1 MKPGPFD
8 YARPATVE
16 RAAALLAGSG
26 FAKLLSGGQSLG
38 PMLNLRL
45 ARPDLLVDLTHIAS
59 LKEIRETKDFLEIGA
74 CVTHA
79 NIEDGLVPDCTNGML
94 PSVASNIAY
103 RAVRN
108 RGTIG
113 GSLSHAD
120 PAADWVSTLTVLDAE
135 IVIRGAKG
143 QRRVPMA
150 NYMLGT
156 FEVALEEGEFLEA
169 VRVPRFSKSARWGY
183 YKFCRKAGEFA
194 EAIGA
199 VVRDPERG
207 VCRAVMGAT
216 HSTPILVA
224 DATALIGQG
233 FDAAAAGALLDRH
246 EITDA
251 YERQLHV
258 EALRRAT
265 VQAGA

>member
-1 MKPGPFD
+1 MKPNAFN

-16 RAAALLAGSG
+16 RAASLLAESG
-26 FAKLLSGGQSLG
+26 FAKVLAGGQSLG

-59 LKEIRETKDFLEIGA
+59 LKQAVETKDAVEIGA

-79 NIEDGLVPDCTNGML
+79 NIEDGLVPDVTNGML

-120 PAADWVSTLTVLDAE
+120 PAADWVSTLTALDAE
-135 IVIRGAKG
+135 IVIRGGKG
-143 QRRVPMA
+143 QRRLSMA
-150 NYMLGT
+150 AYMRGT
-156 FEVALEEGEFLEA
+156 FDVALEEGEFLEM
-169 VRVPRFSKSARWGY
+169 VRVPKLSKSARWGY

-194 EAIGA
+194 EAIGV

-224 DATALIGQG
+224 DATNLLGNG
-233 FDAAAAGALLDRH
+233 FDAAGAEALLDSH
-246 EITDA
+246 EVTDA

-258 EALRRAT
+258 EALRRAH
-265 VQAGA
+265 VQAGV